1 MTHTAPTNTTLPNAE
16 LAQQDIG
23 SQSTAPESIASDH
36 FVSEKVV
43 PETSTLLTQ
52 AFDLNS
58 QIRSQFPTL
67 TQMLGDYPLC
77 YLDTAATSQ
86 KPQCVLEA
94 MAQYYQYDNAN
105 VHRAAHQLSA
115 RATSS
120 YEKVRDQLQLFIN
133 AKRREEIIFTHGTT
147 ESINL
152 VAFGLTPQLK
162 SGDLILIDS
171 AAHHANIV
179 PWQELAKRTG
189 AIIKP
194 IPLTQDCR
202 LDLNAYQ
209 ALLELKPK
217 VVALCHVSNALGT
230 VNPVVELVR
239 QAKAQGALTLVD
251 GAQAVA
257 HLSVDMA
264 AIDCD
269 FYVFSGHKMYGP
281 TGIGVLYGRFEI
293 LNTLTPLLTGGEMI
307 KRVSFDGTEFGSLPN
322 RLEAGTPPISAVIG
336 LGAALRFLQQHLTP
350 EVKAHEAELLQYL
363 QNQLRALGDVH
374 LYGAHRDNIGTV
386 AFNLADEHHQDVG
399 ILLDQQGVAVRCGHH
414 CAMPLMQTLNL
425 KGCCRASI
433 GIYTNKTDID
443 RFIAALASVKELLL

>member
-1 MTHTAPTNTTLPNAE
+1 MTH
-16 LAQQDIG
+16 
-23 SQSTAPESIASDH
+23 S
-36 FVSEKVV
+36 
-43 PETSTLLTQ
+43 TSTDTALS
-52 AFDLNS
+52 DSHS
-58 QIRSQFPTL
+58 QIRAQFPTL
-67 TQMLGDYPLC
+67 SQMLGDYPLC

-86 KPQCVLEA
+86 KPQSVLDA
-94 MAQYYQYDNAN
+94 MAQYYLNDNAN

-120 YEKVRDQLQLFIN
+120 YEKVRDELQGFIN

-152 VAFGLTPQLK
+152 VAYGLTPQIAA
-162 SGDLILIDS
+162 GDLILIDT

-194 IPLTQDCR
+194 IPLDRDGR
-202 LDLNAYQ
+202 LDRHVYQ
-209 ALLELKPK
+209 VLLALKPK
-217 VVALCHVSNALGT
+217 IVALCHVSNALGT
-230 VNPVVELVR
+230 VNPVVELVQ
-239 QAKAQGALTLVD
+239 QAKAQGAITLVD

-257 HLSVDMA
+257 HLNLDMA

-281 TGIGVLYGRFEI
+281 TGIGVLYGRFDK
-293 LNTLTPLLTGGEMI
+293 LDTLTPLLTGGEMI

-322 RLEAGTPPISAVIG
+322 RLEAGTPPISEVIG
-336 LGAALRFLQQHLTP
+336 LGAAIRFLQQHLTP
-350 EVKAHEAELLQYL
+350 AVQAHEAELLQYL
-363 QNQLRALGDVH
+363 QQQLRALGDVH
-374 LYGAHRDNIGTV
+374 LYAAHSDNLGAV
-386 AFNLADEHHQDVG
+386 AFNLGDEHHQDVG

-433 GIYTNKTDID
+433 GIYTNKADID

>member
-1 MTHTAPTNTTLPNAE
+1 MTHLASTDSALP
-16 LAQQDIG
+16 D
-23 SQSTAPESIASDH
+23 SH
-36 FVSEKVV
+36 
-43 PETSTLLTQ
+43 
-52 AFDLNS
+52 S

-86 KPQCVLEA
+86 KPQCVLDA
-94 MAQYYQYDNAN
+94 MAQYYLQDNAN

-115 RATSS
+115 RTTSS
-120 YEKVRDQLQLFIN
+120 YEKVRDQLQVFIN

-209 ALLELKPK
+209 SLLALKPK

-230 VNPVVELVR
+230 VNPVIELVQ
-239 QAKAQGALTLVD
+239 QAKAQGAITLVD

-293 LNTLTPLLTGGEMI
+293 LDTLTPLLTGGEMI

-336 LGAALRFLQQHLTP
+336 LGAAIDFLQLSLTP

-374 LYGAHRDNIGTV
+374 LYGAHHDNIGAV

-443 RFIAALASVKELLL
+443 HFIAALASVKELLL

>member
-1 MTHTAPTNTTLPNAE
+1 MTHSASTDTALPDSHN
-16 LAQQDIG
+16 
-23 SQSTAPESIASDH
+23 
-36 FVSEKVV
+36 
-43 PETSTLLTQ
+43 
-52 AFDLNS
+52 
-58 QIRSQFPTL
+58 QIRAQFPTL

-86 KPQCVLEA
+86 KPQSVLDA
-94 MAQYYQYDNAN
+94 MAQYYLNDNAN

-120 YEKVRDQLQLFIN
+120 YEKVRDELQGFIN

-152 VAFGLTPQLK
+152 VAYGLTPQVAA
-162 SGDLILIDS
+162 GDLILIDT

-189 AIIKP
+189 AFIKP
-194 IPLTQDCR
+194 IPLDKDGR
-202 LDLNAYQ
+202 LDRHAYQ
-209 ALLELKPK
+209 VLLALKPK

-230 VNPVVELVR
+230 VNPVIELVQ
-239 QAKAQGALTLVD
+239 QAKAQGAITLVD

-257 HLSVDMA
+257 HLSLDMA

-281 TGIGVLYGRFEI
+281 TGIGVLYGRFDK
-293 LNTLTPLLTGGEMI
+293 LDTLTPLLTGGEMI

-322 RLEAGTPPISAVIG
+322 RLEAGTPPICEVIG
-336 LGAALRFLQQHLTP
+336 LGAAIRFLQQHLTP
-350 EVKAHEAELLQYL
+350 AVQAHEAELLQYL
-363 QNQLRALGDVH
+363 QQQLRALGDVH
-374 LYGAHRDNIGTV
+374 LYAAHSDNLGAV
-386 AFNLADEHHQDVG
+386 AFNLGDEHHQDVG

-414 CAMPLMQTLNL
+414 CAMPLMQSLNL

-433 GIYTNKTDID
+433 GIYTNKADID

>member
-1 MTHTAPTNTTLPNAE
+1 MTHSASTDTTLP
-16 LAQQDIG
+16 D
-23 SQSTAPESIASDH
+23 SH
-36 FVSEKVV
+36 
-43 PETSTLLTQ
+43 
-52 AFDLNS
+52 S

-67 TQMLGDYPLC
+67 SQMLGDYPLC

-86 KPQCVLEA
+86 KPQSVLDA
-94 MAQYYQYDNAN
+94 MAQYYLNDNAN

-120 YEKVRDQLQLFIN
+120 YEKVRDELQGFIN

-152 VAFGLTPQLK
+152 VAYGLTPQLAA
-162 SGDLILIDS
+162 GDLILIDT

-194 IPLTQDCR
+194 IPLDRDGR
-202 LDLNAYQ
+202 LDRHAYQ
-209 ALLELKPK
+209 ALLTLKPK

-230 VNPVVELVR
+230 VNPVVELVQ
-239 QAKAQGALTLVD
+239 QAKAQGAITLVD

-257 HLSVDMA
+257 HLSLDMA

-281 TGIGVLYGRFEI
+281 TGIGVLYGRFDK
-293 LNTLTPLLTGGEMI
+293 LDTLTPLLTGGEMI

-322 RLEAGTPPISAVIG
+322 RLEAGTPPISEVIG
-336 LGAALRFLQQHLTP
+336 LGAAIRFLQQHLTP
-350 EVKAHEAELLQYL
+350 EVQAHEAELLQYL
-363 QNQLRALGDVH
+363 QQQLRALGDVH
-374 LYGAHRDNIGTV
+374 LYAAHSDNLGAV
-386 AFNLADEHHQDVG
+386 AFNLGDEHHQDVG

-414 CAMPLMQTLNL
+414 CAMPLMQSLNL

-433 GIYTNKTDID
+433 GIYTNKADID
-443 RFIAALASVKELLL
+443 RFISALASVKDLLL

>member
-1 MTHTAPTNTTLPNAE
+1 MTHSASTDTALPDSHN
-16 LAQQDIG
+16 
-23 SQSTAPESIASDH
+23 
-36 FVSEKVV
+36 
-43 PETSTLLTQ
+43 
-52 AFDLNS
+52 
-58 QIRSQFPTL
+58 QIRAQFPTL
-67 TQMLGDYPLC
+67 SQMLGDYPLC

-86 KPQCVLEA
+86 KPQSVLDA
-94 MAQYYQYDNAN
+94 MAQYYLNDNAN

-115 RATSS
+115 RATSN
-120 YEKVRDQLQLFIN
+120 YEKVRDELQGFIN

-152 VAFGLTPQLK
+152 VAYGLTPQIAA
-162 SGDLILIDS
+162 GDLILIDT

-194 IPLTQDCR
+194 IPLDRDGR
-202 LDLNAYQ
+202 LDRHAYQ
-209 ALLELKPK
+209 VLLALKPK
-217 VVALCHVSNALGT
+217 IVALCHVSNALGT
-230 VNPVVELVR
+230 VNPVIELVQ

-257 HLSVDMA
+257 HLNLDMA

-281 TGIGVLYGRFEI
+281 TGIGVLYGRFDK
-293 LNTLTPLLTGGEMI
+293 LDTLTPLLTGGEMI

-322 RLEAGTPPISAVIG
+322 RLEAGTPPICEVIG
-336 LGAALRFLQQHLTP
+336 LGAAIRFLQQHLTP
-350 EVKAHEAELLQYL
+350 AVQAHEAELLQYL
-363 QNQLRALGDVH
+363 QQQLCALGDVH
-374 LYGAHRDNIGTV
+374 LYAAHSDNLGAV
-386 AFNLADEHHQDVG
+386 AFNLGDEHHQDVG

-414 CAMPLMQTLNL
+414 CAMPLMQSLNL

-433 GIYTNKTDID
+433 GIYTNKADID

>member
-1 MTHTAPTNTTLPNAE
+1 MTHSASTDTTLP
-16 LAQQDIG
+16 D
-23 SQSTAPESIASDH
+23 SH
-36 FVSEKVV
+36 
-43 PETSTLLTQ
+43 
-52 AFDLNS
+52 S

-67 TQMLGDYPLC
+67 SQMLGDYPLC

-86 KPQCVLEA
+86 KPQSVLDA
-94 MAQYYQYDNAN
+94 MAQYYLNDNAN

-120 YEKVRDQLQLFIN
+120 YEKVRDELQGFIN

-152 VAFGLTPQLK
+152 VAYGLTPQIAA
-162 SGDLILIDS
+162 GDLILIDT

-194 IPLTQDCR
+194 ISLDRDGR
-202 LDLNAYQ
+202 LDRHAYQ
-209 ALLELKPK
+209 ALLALKPK

-230 VNPVVELVR
+230 VNPVVELVQ
-239 QAKAQGALTLVD
+239 QAKAQGAITLVD

-257 HLSVDMA
+257 HLSLDIA

-281 TGIGVLYGRFEI
+281 TGIGVLYGRFDK
-293 LNTLTPLLTGGEMI
+293 LDTLTPLLTGGEMI

-322 RLEAGTPPISAVIG
+322 RLEAGTPPISEVIG
-336 LGAALRFLQQHLTP
+336 LGAAIRFLQQYLTP
-350 EVKAHEAELLQYL
+350 EVQAHEAELLQYL
-363 QNQLRALGDVH
+363 QQQLRALGDVH
-374 LYGAHRDNIGTV
+374 LYAAHSDNLGAV
-386 AFNLADEHHQDVG
+386 AFNLGDEHHQDVG

-414 CAMPLMQTLNL
+414 CAMPLMQSLNL

-433 GIYTNKTDID
+433 GIYTNKADID
-443 RFIAALASVKELLL
+443 RFIAALASVKDLLL

>member
-1 MTHTAPTNTTLPNAE
+1 
-16 LAQQDIG
+16 
-23 SQSTAPESIASDH
+23 
-36 FVSEKVV
+36 
-43 PETSTLLTQ
+43 
-52 AFDLNS
+52 
-58 QIRSQFPTL
+58 
-67 TQMLGDYPLC
+67 MLGDYPLC

-86 KPQCVLEA
+86 KPQSVLDA
-94 MAQYYQYDNAN
+94 MAQYYLNDNAN

-120 YEKVRDQLQLFIN
+120 YEKVRDELQGFIN
-133 AKRREEIIFTHGTT
+133 AKCREEIIFTHGTT

-152 VAFGLTPQLK
+152 VAYGLTPQIAA
-162 SGDLILIDS
+162 GDLILIDT

-194 IPLTQDCR
+194 IPLDRDGR
-202 LDLNAYQ
+202 LDRHAYQ
-209 ALLELKPK
+209 ALLALKPK

-230 VNPVVELVR
+230 VNPVVELVQ
-239 QAKAQGALTLVD
+239 QAKAQGAITLVD

-257 HLSVDMA
+257 HLSLDMA

-281 TGIGVLYGRFEI
+281 TGIGVLYGRFDKLE
-293 LNTLTPLLTGGEMI
+293 TLTPLLTGGEMI

-322 RLEAGTPPISAVIG
+322 RLEAGTPPISEVIG
-336 LGAALRFLQQHLTP
+336 LGAAIRFLQQHLTP
-350 EVKAHEAELLQYL
+350 EVQAHEAELLQYL
-363 QNQLRALGDVH
+363 QQQLRALGDVH
-374 LYGAHRDNIGTV
+374 LYAAHSDNLGAV
-386 AFNLADEHHQDVG
+386 AFNLGDEHHQDVG

-414 CAMPLMQTLNL
+414 CAMPLMQSLNL

-433 GIYTNKTDID
+433 GIYTNKADID

>member
-1 MTHTAPTNTTLPNAE
+1 MTHSTSTDTTLP
-16 LAQQDIG
+16 D
-23 SQSTAPESIASDH
+23 SH
-36 FVSEKVV
+36 
-43 PETSTLLTQ
+43 
-52 AFDLNS
+52 S

-67 TQMLGDYPLC
+67 SQMLGDYPLC

-86 KPQCVLEA
+86 KPQSVLDA
-94 MAQYYQYDNAN
+94 MAQYYLNDNAN

-120 YEKVRDQLQLFIN
+120 YEKVRDELQGFIN

-152 VAFGLTPQLK
+152 VAYGLTPQIAA
-162 SGDLILIDS
+162 GDLILIDT

-194 IPLTQDCR
+194 IPLDRDGR
-202 LDLNAYQ
+202 LDRHAYQ
-209 ALLELKPK
+209 ALLTLKPK

-230 VNPVVELVR
+230 VNPVVELVQ
-239 QAKAQGALTLVD
+239 QAKAQGAITLVD

-257 HLSVDMA
+257 HLSLDMA

-281 TGIGVLYGRFEI
+281 TGIGVLYGRFDK
-293 LNTLTPLLTGGEMI
+293 LDTLTPLLTGGEMI

-322 RLEAGTPPISAVIG
+322 RLEAGTPPISEVIG
-336 LGAALRFLQQHLTP
+336 LGAAIRFLQQHLTP
-350 EVKAHEAELLQYL
+350 EVQAHEAELLQYL
-363 QNQLRALGDVH
+363 QQQLRTLGDVH
-374 LYGAHRDNIGTV
+374 LYAAHSDNLGAV
-386 AFNLADEHHQDVG
+386 AFNLGDEHHQDVG

-414 CAMPLMQTLNL
+414 CAMPLMQSLNL

-433 GIYTNKTDID
+433 GIYTNKADID